1 LYHKPK
7 DPRGE
12 WKTELLDDS
21 MHGTHNFDVLSN
33 GLFIAGREGVL
44 VVGRADDADGKIVL
58 RKERLP
64 NTRAAGE
71 VRGWIAGI
79 ATIEPMHGNVL
90 ALYSGEE
97 MKRQLLTDR
106 MVEGHALAWDLDWKR
121 WMLIVAGWRGNGGG
135 VIAFTDIGNNRWRES
150 VVDDVGMA
158 CEDLCLADLDA
169 DGDLDIVASGRATKN
184 VKIYWNETPAAA
196 STRPANPR

>member
-1 LYHKPK
+1 
-7 DPRGE
+7 
-12 WKTELLDDS
+12 
-21 MHGTHNFDVLSN
+21 
-33 GLFIAGREGVL
+33 
-44 VVGRADDADGKIVL
+44 
-58 RKERLP
+58 
-64 NTRAAGE
+64 
-71 VRGWIAGI
+71 
-79 ATIEPMHGNVL
+79 
-90 ALYSGEE
+90 
-97 MKRQLLTDR
+97 
-106 MVEGHALAWDLDWKR
+106 
-121 WMLIVAGWRGNGGG
+121 MLIVAGWRGNGGG